1 MNTGQMLLTTLA
13 LVLMGTTVLTVN
25 KMYNNHEDVLRQTE
39 IGIYAVSLATSL
51 IEDASGKSFDET
63 TVDDVITSTNL
74 LSSQLGPETGET
86 TTPPSA
92 TNFNDFDDYNGLTMG
107 LFVANVDSFTISA
120 TVAYVDTLAPD
131 APVSNKK
138 TWYKKLSVSV
148 KGTAMTDTIK
158 MSYIFSYF
166 NFR

>member
-13 LVLMGTTVLTVN
+13 LMLLGATVVTVN
-25 KMYNNHEDVLRQTE
+25 RMYNNHEDILRQTG
-39 IGIYAVSLATSL
+39 IGVYAVSMATSL
-51 IEDASGKSFDET
+51 IEEASGKSFDEK
-63 TVDDVITSTNL
+63 TVDDVLTSTNS

-86 TTPPSA
+86 TTPS
-92 TNFNDFDDYNGLTMG
+92 TTVNFNDFDDYNGLTMG
-107 LFVANVDSFTISA
+107 QFMANVDSFTLTA
-120 TVAYVDTLAPD
+120 AVTYVDTITPYA
-131 APVSNKK
+131 AVSNKK

-148 KGTAMTDTIK
+148 RGTAMTDTIK